1 MGSDNEKK
9 SLYDSWSWDGGYST
23 WTPEEKPLT
32 KSCSCGTSITYGESV
47 GLEAH
52 QHYCDLVRKEKNDTS
67 IPS

>member
-32 KSCSCGTSITYGESV
+32 KKCSCGMSIAMGYEVPNEMHSDW
-47 GLEAH
+47 
-52 QHYCDLVRKEKNDTS
+52 CDLVRKEKNDTS